1 MLINRKEEMKQNKED
16 KKRTG
21 NKNRQIKRMGRN
33 KIDRNKFRKYIYK
46 NSNKE

>member
-1 MLINRKEEMKQNKED
+1 MKQNKED

-33 KIDRNKFRKYIYK
+33 KIDRNKFRKYIYIKIQTK
-46 NSNKE
+46 NKREW